1 MAWVSHP
8 NTTEILRQPG
18 YLFWNPSA
26 LTNETTWGTKLGFTQ
41 TGVKVEILP
50 KYIYHNTEEDGD
62 LPSIKLYAG
71 CFVRIYATLLNYNAT
86 ALARLLP
93 GLTSGATIKIPNI
106 LKTGY
111 NLNNVTYTDTL
122 LFVPDDI
129 TNNNI
134 VILQK
139 AVPNIVDSIFLT
151 RDKDTMFECVFD
163 GFMKSDDVD
172 GILYIGDITG
182 GTIR

>member
-1 MAWVSHP
+1 
-8 NTTEILRQPG
+8 
-18 YLFWNPSA
+18 
-26 LTNETTWGTKLGFTQ
+26 
-41 TGVKVEILP
+41 
-50 KYIYHNTEEDGD
+50 
-62 LPSIKLYAG
+62 
-71 CFVRIYATLLNYNAT
+71 
-86 ALARLLP
+86 
-93 GLTSGATIKIPNI
+93 
-106 LKTGY
+106 
-111 NLNNVTYTDTL
+111 L